1 VQRLASAF
9 ESGGGDLPT
18 VYRAL
23 VESPEAW
30 NPTPAKF
37 KSPWEWGISSLR
49 ALGRRELPA
58 MQVANLMNQLGQP
71 VWRPGSPAGW
81 DDVAATWAAP
91 DALVRRVEV
100 AQRIA
105 AQAGDLVDARALA
118 PLVLPG
124 SVGDATASAI
134 ARSESPAGALALLL
148 VSPEFLRR

>member
-1 VQRLASAF
+1 MEAPESWQSA
-9 ESGGGDLPT
+9 
-18 VYRAL
+18 
-23 VESPEAW
+23 
-30 NPTPAKF
+30 PAKF
-37 KSPWEWGISSLR
+37 KTPWEWGVSALR
-49 ALGRRELPA
+49 ALGRSDIAP
-58 MQVANLMNQLGQP
+58 MQVANLMNQLAQP

-105 AQAGDLVDARALA
+105 SQAGDLVDARALA

-124 SVGDATASAI
+124 SVGAATTSAI